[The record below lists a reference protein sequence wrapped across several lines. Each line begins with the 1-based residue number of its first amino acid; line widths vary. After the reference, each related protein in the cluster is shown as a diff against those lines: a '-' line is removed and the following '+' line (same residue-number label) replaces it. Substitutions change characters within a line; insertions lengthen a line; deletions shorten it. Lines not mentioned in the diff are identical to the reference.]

1 MTVIYKWF
9 IFDRHLFFMVLEAGK
24 SKIKELAGESLFC
37 GLQEV
42 IFLLCH
48 HTAEEARA
56 FSGSYFIRALI
67 SFMRAVPS

>member
-9 IFDRHLFFMVLEAGK
+9 IFDRYLFFMVSEAGK

-42 IFLLCH
+42 IILLCH
-48 HTAEEARA
+48 HTAEEARE